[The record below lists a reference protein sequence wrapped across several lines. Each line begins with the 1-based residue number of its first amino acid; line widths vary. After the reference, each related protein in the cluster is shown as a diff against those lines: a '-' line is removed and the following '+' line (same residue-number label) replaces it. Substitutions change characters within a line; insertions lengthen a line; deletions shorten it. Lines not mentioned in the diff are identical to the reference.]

1 MAYGSCN
8 VVLCWEIERGVE
20 MSPVERIVIGSGE
33 IGNSWCIDF
42 RYNLEHTISTGRYS
56 YLVHDGLIPGLE
68 AYITHDS
75 PTGRDLK
82 RKLEGRLS
90 GKLDAEPIDRWL
102 AELMLRNAGIDR
114 MLRVIERAMSSEYRR
129 GKGDKLREIRSALG
143 IE

>member
-1 MAYGSCN
+1 
-8 VVLCWEIERGVE
+8 

-56 YLVHDGLIPGLE
+56 YLVYDGLIPGLE

-75 PTGRDLK
+75 PAGRDLK

-102 AELMLRNAGIDR
+102 AELMLRNAGNDR
-114 MLRVIERAMSSEYRR
+114 MLRVIERAMSSEYQR
-129 GKGDKLREIRSALG
+129 GQRHKQAEILRA
-143 IE
+143 